1 MKHTDDQFSHNLTFL
16 GMELFKHSFDPLQLL
31 LNGSKQLMVFSIGFV
46 LNQFQ
51 FQLFVF
57 QSLHIA
63 DFLLRTRDGKS
74 FFVEKFFNLQDEI
87 QILPPVESLE
97 GSSFMGFDH
106 LKFRL
111 PVTKHMGFKAC
122 DPAHLSDPVI
132 EPIVGDGILI
142 FPTFK
147 QPGQSSSLRFA
158 LSFIDESSPTTHS
171 DPFDEASWLL
181 RAPLNT

>member
-1 MKHTDDQFSHNLTFL
+1 MDEKEKKKRTDDQFSHNVTFL

-31 LNGSKQLMVFSIGFV
+31 LNGSKQFIVFSIGFV

-51 FQLFVF
+51 FQLLVF
-57 QSLHIA
+57 QSLQIA
-63 DFLLRTRDGKS
+63 NFLLRTRNGKPLL
-74 FFVEKFFNLQDEI
+74 VEKFLNLQDEI

-97 GSSFMGFDH
+97 GSSLMGFDH
-106 LKFRL
+106 FKFRL
-111 PVTKHMGFKAC
+111 PVTKHMGFEAC

-158 LSFIDESSPTTHS
+158 LSFY
-171 DPFDEASWLL
+171 
-181 RAPLNT
+181 R

>member
-1 MKHTDDQFSHNLTFL
+1 
-16 GMELFKHSFDPLQLL
+16 
-31 LNGSKQLMVFSIGFV
+31 MVFSIGFG

-63 DFLLRTRDGKS
+63 DFLLRTRNRKP
-74 FFVEKFFNLQDEI
+74 FLVEKFLNLQDEI

-106 LKFRL
+106 FKFRL